1 MQANGDNL
9 ASLFCGLSLVLTGEA
24 VVAASTAERHLK
36 TLRDTLGAGQ
46 IDAILRRF
54 GELKDQ
60 GGEITQAVRDGLV
73 RDPNLGPLVRKITLL
88 WYTGLIDTGQGPPA
102 LGSQDDYFEALMW
115 SAVGA
120 HPPGLSDGY
129 FGHWRYPPDVGV

>member
-1 MQANGDNL
+1 MLTNGDNL
-9 ASLFCGLSLVLTGEA
+9 ASLFCGLSSVLTGEP

-36 TLRDTLGAGQ
+36 TLRDTLGASQ
-46 IDAILRRF
+46 IDTILRCF

-60 GGEITQAVRDGLV
+60 GGESTRAVRDGLV
-73 RDPNLGPLVRKITLL
+73 NDSALGPLVRKIILL
-88 WYTGLIDTGQGPPA
+88 WYTGLIDTGQGPP

>member
-1 MQANGDNL
+1 MLANSDDL
-9 ASLFCGLSLVLTGEA
+9 ANLFCELSAVLTGEA

-36 TLRDTLGAGQ
+36 TLRDTLGTDQ

-54 GELKDQ
+54 GELKDR
-60 GGEITQAVRDGLV
+60 GGEIAPAVRDGLV
-73 RDPNLGPLVRKITLL
+73 NDPALGPLVRNIILL

-102 LGSQDDYFEALMW
+102 LGSQNDYFEALMW

>member
-1 MQANGDNL
+1 
-9 ASLFCGLSLVLTGEA
+9 
-24 VVAASTAERHLK
+24 LK

-46 IDAILRRF
+46 IDTILRCF

-60 GGEITQAVRDGLV
+60 GGEITRAVRDGLV
-73 RDPNLGPLVRKITLL
+73 NDSALGPLVRKIILL
-88 WYTGLIDTGQGPPA
+88 WYAGLIDTGQGPPA